1 MTKNLPKIISTLCLA
16 IALISCVSEVCEDNS
31 MNSDTSE
38 TVARSLK
45 TRSTGQIEAAYQ
57 TLPNPYTLKVMQKI
71 YDDYSIDAV
80 TLQPTDL
87 YVRFMPQDSA
97 QFRTL
102 YDRHDLEL
110 FDYPLD
116 IFLEEGEEYINPEL
130 DEDDLPW
137 LYTTVKPDFVFP
149 DNVLYEI
156 IDTCYIPSEEE
167 TIIQT
172 RAAEID
178 IEAIAFGRMGYDVDT
193 VDIPTRLPGSKIHPA
208 GTIEVYKDSLYPN
221 VPVKGVKVRCHNIVK
236 WDTCYTDEMGHYS
249 MEKSFKTNVHYA
261 VVFDNK
267 KDFDIWGN
275 RWPVG
280 RATYNMGWKDNAGYS
295 TIISRSNIAWE
306 WAAVNNAAYDYYLMC
321 EETGITKPPQH
332 IAIWVCKKAKKSSAP
347 MLLSGDRQINDEE
360 YYGILNF
367 TIDIDY
373 DSIDKEDIDL
383 MKFILPDITVGTKNR
398 DYHNIFETVNHELA
412 HASHFSKVGNIFWK
426 KYRWYIIKHWGYG
439 DGTGNNSELCGIGE
453 MWGYSMGYIQQYEL
467 EGHKI
472 NVGNF
477 PHSAI
482 EGWIKPHAFG
492 DLYAAKTLTKK
503 QIYDCLT
510 PTVDTYDE
518 LIDKMTSSYPSKADS
533 IKIAFARNGIVPR
546 NMDVCTCP
554 PVDSIKIGEP
564 FVISWGYATDRTLH
578 DIEFRFVKEKY
589 FDGSSTENIQ
599 IATSSPDQHSACIRI
614 NQPGYY
620 IIEAKVKG
628 TDIKKYFHVAKHY
641 KPEFSLPGSE
651 MGEGTEP
658 LTRLGTRFGNPY
670 TISVTFGSNKW
681 LEKRLV
687 ALTRVNY
694 RQMTANFD
702 FRRIDVRL
710 VHAGLDT
717 LKADTWDSSVIALP
731 ELYNYIHEETVYDPV
746 DSDTEHLPESV
757 TYTTKSHG
765 YYTISYPDDRSDW
778 VE

>member
-1 MTKNLPKIISTLCLA
+1 MTKNLPKIISMLCLA

-45 TRSTGQIEAAYQ
+45 TRSTGQIEDAYQ

-332 IAIWVCKKAKKSSAP
+332 IAIWVWKKAKKSSAP

-412 HASHFSKVGNIFWK
+412 HASHFSKVGNIFWN

-467 EGHKI
+467 EGYKI

-482 EGWIKPHAFG
+482 EGWIKPHAFW

-658 LTRLGTRFGNPY
+658 LTKLGTRFGNPY
-670 TISVTFGSNKW
+670 TISVTFGSNRL

-731 ELYNYIHEETVYDPV
+731 ELYNYIHEEIVYDPV

>member
-1 MTKNLPKIISTLCLA
+1 
-16 IALISCVSEVCEDNS
+16 
-31 MNSDTSE
+31 
-38 TVARSLK
+38 
-45 TRSTGQIEAAYQ
+45 
-57 TLPNPYTLKVMQKI
+57 
-71 YDDYSIDAV
+71 
-80 TLQPTDL
+80 
-87 YVRFMPQDSA
+87 MP
-97 QFRTL
+97 
-102 YDRHDLEL
+102 
-110 FDYPLD
+110 
-116 IFLEEGEEYINPEL
+116 
-130 DEDDLPW
+130 
-137 LYTTVKPDFVFP
+137 
-149 DNVLYEI
+149 
-156 IDTCYIPSEEE
+156 
-167 TIIQT
+167 
-172 RAAEID
+172 
-178 IEAIAFGRMGYDVDT
+178 
-193 VDIPTRLPGSKIHPA
+193 
-208 GTIEVYKDSLYPN
+208 
-221 VPVKGVKVRCHNIVK
+221 CHN
-236 WDTCYTDEMGHYS
+236 TP
-249 MEKSFKTNVHYA
+249 
-261 VVFDNK
+261 
-267 KDFDIWGN
+267 IW
-275 RWPVG
+275 
-280 RATYNMGWKDNAGYS
+280 
-295 TIISRSNIAWE
+295 I
-306 WAAVNNAAYDYYLMC
+306 
-321 EETGITKPPQH
+321 
-332 IAIWVCKKAKKSSAP
+332 KA
-347 MLLSGDRQINDEE
+347 Q
-360 YYGILNF
+360 
-367 TIDIDY
+367 
-373 DSIDKEDIDL
+373 
-383 MKFILPDITVGTKNR
+383 
-398 DYHNIFETVNHELA
+398 
-412 HASHFSKVGNIFWK
+412 IFW
-426 KYRWYIIKHWGYG
+426 
-439 DGTGNNSELCGIGE
+439 
-453 MWGYSMGYIQQYEL
+453 
-467 EGHKI
+467 
-472 NVGNF
+472 
-477 PHSAI
+477 
-482 EGWIKPHAFG
+482 

-628 TDIKKYFHVAKHY
+628 TDIKKYFHVAKHD

-658 LTRLGTRFGNPY
+658 LTKLGTRFGNPY

-717 LKADTWDSSVIALP
+717 LKADTWDSSVITLP
-731 ELYNYIHEETVYDPV
+731 ELYNYIYEETVYDPV
-746 DSDTEHLPESV
+746 DSDTEHLPEYV

-765 YYTISYPDDRSDW
+765 YYTISYPDDVSKW